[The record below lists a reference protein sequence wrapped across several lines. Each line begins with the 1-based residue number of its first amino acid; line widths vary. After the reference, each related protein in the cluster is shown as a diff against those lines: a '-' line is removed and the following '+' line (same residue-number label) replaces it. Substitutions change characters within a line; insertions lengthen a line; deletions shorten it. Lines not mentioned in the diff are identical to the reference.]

1 MALIRCPICGEKFSD
16 TYRSCPFCEEEEAL
30 RQGEQIRRGVS
41 QGGKRVAGHRRQ
53 PSLLSPML
61 ILVIL
66 ILAALVVYLLYGD
79 KLAQT
84 LFGESAGQQ
93 VEETVQPEETEDGDI
108 TMPEDGETDA
118 TQTQP
123 ESTEDRYRRGAV
135 ILLPCRDAVLAYL
148 AVPGRSSTMSLGRR
162 PITLTA
168 SGGTGSTPGAA
179 ATTASPPWMKRKGH
193 RHLRRSG
200 T

>member
-1 MALIRCPICGEKFSD
+1 MAMIRCPICGEKFSD

-41 QGGKRVAGHRRQ
+41 QGGKRVAGRRQ

-66 ILAALVVYLLYGD
+66 ILAALLVYLLYGD

-93 VEETVQPEETEDGDI
+93 VEETIQPDGQEDGDI
-108 TMPEDGETDA
+108 TMPEDGETDD
-118 TQTQP
+118 TQTPP
-123 ESTEDRYRRGAV
+123 EGTDRATLQVLEAFFKQTPMSVWLSQVWRDREGPPKKNQWDLST
-135 ILLPCRDAVLAYL
+135 LPA
-148 AVPGRSSTMSLGRR
+148 MSMTRFR
-162 PITLTA
+162 
-168 SGGTGSTPGAA
+168 
-179 ATTASPPWMKRKGH
+179 
-193 RHLRRSG
+193 
-200 T
+200 